1 MEDSPESPPGQYAA
15 RIGLVLF
22 AVYSAF
28 YAGFVVLGA
37 VAPGAMEATPVAGLN
52 VAVLYGFGL
61 IVAAFVLAV
70 VYGWLAGHAG
80 ERDEQGGPAG

>member
-1 MEDSPESPPGQYAA
+1 MDNAPKPPSGRAAA
-15 RIGLVLF
+15 RIGLFLF
-22 AVYSAF
+22 SLYSAF

-37 VAPGAMEATPVAGLN
+37 AAPGVMEATPVAGLN

-70 VYGWLAGHAG
+70 AYGWLAGHAG
-80 ERDEQGGPAG
+80 ERDERGGPAA